1 LEEGLGFVEE
11 EFGAAGFAEE
21 FERAAGAGDVL
32 LHLDGVAGVGG
43 EHEEFEVGHLEV
55 ECLGELK
62 AVLLGHG
69 DVAEQEAGG
78 EGPGAGQAIGCRVDG
93 FALVAVRF
101 EDQIKSVSYK
111 VVVVDDQYTLF
122 HETPRALL
130 R

>member
-11 EFGAAGFAEE
+11 ELGAAGLAEE
-21 FERAAGAGDVL
+21 FQGAAGAGDVL

-43 EHEEFEVGHLEV
+43 EHEELAVGHLVV
-55 ECLGELK
+55 ECLGELQ

-69 DVAEQEAGG
+69 DVTEEQAGS

-93 FALVAVRF
+93 FAFIAIGF
-101 EDQIKSVSYK
+101 EHKIESVGYK
-111 VVVVDDQYTLF
+111 MVIIDDQYTLF

>member
-11 EFGAAGFAEE
+11 EFGAAGLAEE

-32 LHLDGVAGVGG
+32 LHLDRVASVSG
-43 EHEEFEVGHLEV
+43 EHEELAVGHLEV
-55 ECLGELK
+55 ECLGELQ

-69 DVAEQEAGG
+69 DVAEEQAGS

-93 FALVAVRF
+93 FAFVAVGF
-101 EDQIKSVSYK
+101 EHKIQGIGYK

-130 R
+130 C